1 VDPEI
6 LKPILAAG
14 AAAVAAYS
22 LARLLA
28 GLRRPGGRLA
38 QFARPESAVRA
49 GDVGT
54 QSHKV
59 RLVFSRFGLD
69 VSGRE
74 RPARILV
81 WLVAGTALALVLL
94 LVRAPMLMAPAA
106 YVAAWFLV
114 ESQLNG
120 AWVKLVH
127 GMEKEIP
134 IFLSRLASTVQ
145 IESNVLE
152 AMHEVTET
160 LDSKGPL
167 REWLLRFIGRCQAG
181 GAPALAEMQAE
192 AQAISTSLGI
202 TVFEIGRLWETGG
215 PGYARAFERR
225 GRQGVDPHDPVCADR
240 GDGVSLHH
248 AAVFEGHAGFH
259 RPDRLR
265 VHSRVDVFRLVIDRF
280 ADRGRDLILTQPP
293 NPCIPSHYGKGGR
306 GRGTGG

>member
-215 PGYARAFERR
+215 PGYARAFAMAA
-225 GRQGVDPHDPVCADR
+225 GNI
-240 GDGVSLHH
+240 GDALQARALAHSKGEGAKGSIRTILFALIAVMVFLFTTPQFSKAMQDSTVQIAYAFILGWMFFGWSLIDSLI
-248 AAVFEGHAGFH
+248 EGA
-259 RPDRLR
+259 
-265 VHSRVDVFRLVIDRF
+265 I
-280 ADRGRDLILTQPP
+280 
-293 NPCIPSHYGKGGR
+293 
-306 GRGTGG
+306 

>member
-1 VDPEI
+1 VELEM
-6 LKPILAAG
+6 LKPFLAGG
-14 AAAVAAYS
+14 AAAFAAYF
-22 LARLLA
+22 LARLLF

-38 QFARPESAVRA
+38 QFAKPEAAVKA

-54 QSHKV
+54 QNHKI

-69 VSGRE
+69 VSGNE
-74 RPARILV
+74 RLARLLV
-81 WLVAGTALALVLL
+81 WLVAGTVLALVLL
-94 LVRAPMLMAPAA
+94 LVRAPMLMVPAS

-160 LDSKGPL
+160 LDAKGPL

-181 GAPALAEMQAE
+181 GAQAQVEMQAE

-215 PGYARAFERR
+215 PGYARAFAMAAENI
-225 GRQGVDPHDPVCADR
+225 
-240 GDGVSLHH
+240 GDALQARALAHSKGEGAKGSIRTILFALIAVMVFLFTTPQFSKAMQDSTIQIAYAFILGWMFFGWSMIDSLI
-248 AAVFEGHAGFH
+248 EGA
-259 RPDRLR
+259 
-265 VHSRVDVFRLVIDRF
+265 I
-280 ADRGRDLILTQPP
+280 
-293 NPCIPSHYGKGGR
+293 
-306 GRGTGG
+306 